1 MLNDQ
6 TLIDYLKMN
15 KVDLKIL
22 NEKEILTVKET
33 AVLLNCSVKSIY
45 RSIKDGQIKA
55 TNLGNRLIRIK
66 RSDIDD
72 LFKTKCI

>member
-22 NEKEILTVKET
+22 NEKEILTVKE
-33 AVLLNCSVKSIY
+33 AAALLNCSVKSIY
-45 RSIKDGQIKA
+45 RYINGGQIKA
-55 TNLGNRLIRIK
+55 TNLGNRLTRIK

-72 LFKTKCI
+72 LFKV